1 MLLKIITK
9 IGGTVFL
16 LYGAFFFFAATVNLT
31 AAVRLAGPPV
41 PAGRTYRPLET
52 PGLQRALCERVQRE
66 VVPTSAQQPAP
77 RKVGRAVQCNP
88 AGRRVLWGERLQVI
102 VRRGICRSRACPRVT
117 AQR

>member
-1 MLLKIITK
+1 M
-9 IGGTVFL
+9 
-16 LYGAFFFFAATVNLT
+16 
-31 AAVRLAGPPV
+31 RLAGPPV

-88 AGRRVLWGERLQVI
+88 AGRRVLWGERLMDWARVK
-102 VRRGICRSRACPRVT
+102 ACPFQPESVNT
-117 AQR
+117 NFYKIQSH